1 MSECE
6 KHVFGVAEVNQFIK
20 TMLDGVPALQD
31 LYVRGEL
38 SNYKIY
44 PSGHH
49 YFTLKDPGGV
59 LRCVMFRS
67 SAARLRFQPENGMKV
82 IVRGRITAFVR
93 DGQYQLYC
101 EAVTPEGAGDLAV
114 AFEQLKARLYQ
125 EGLFDVSHKKPLPP
139 FPQRI
144 AIVTSGSGAAVH
156 DMIRILRRRY
166 PICKVIV
173 LPVRVQGAEAAPE
186 IVGAIR
192 YANRWKVADLIITGR
207 GGGSM
212 EDLWAFNDE
221 RVARAIYESE
231 LPVISAVGHEP
242 DVTISDFVADVR
254 ASTPSNAA
262 EIAVPDAVELTA
274 QLSGARAHMLQMIRQ
289 SLQLRRKTLQKLS
302 ESRALRDPAAAVQDK
317 RMELDLI
324 HRQLTGLAQADLAR
338 RRQQFAA
345 LTASLDALSPMK
357 VLGRGYSVAKDT
369 TGKLLKSIE
378 QTEVGQAITVTLGDG
393 SLDCTVDGI
402 RKGEKHRNGRKK
414 AEF

>member
-1 MSECE
+1 
-6 KHVFGVAEVNQFIK
+6 
-20 TMLDGVPALQD
+20 MLDGVPALQD

-274 QLSGARAHMLQMIRQ
+274 QLSGTRAHMLQMIRQ

>member
-1 MSECE
+1 M
-6 KHVFGVAEVNQFIK
+6 
-20 TMLDGVPALQD
+20 
-31 LYVRGEL
+31 
-38 SNYKIY
+38 
-44 PSGHH
+44 
-49 YFTLKDPGGV
+49 
-59 LRCVMFRS
+59 
-67 SAARLRFQPENGMKV
+67 
-82 IVRGRITAFVR
+82 
-93 DGQYQLYC
+93 
-101 EAVTPEGAGDLAV
+101 
-114 AFEQLKARLYQ
+114 
-125 EGLFDVSHKKPLPP
+125 
-139 FPQRI
+139 
-144 AIVTSGSGAAVH
+144 
-156 DMIRILRRRY
+156 
-166 PICKVIV
+166 
-173 LPVRVQGAEAAPE
+173 
-186 IVGAIR
+186 
-192 YANRWKVADLIITGR
+192 
-207 GGGSM
+207 
-212 EDLWAFNDE
+212 
-221 RVARAIYESE
+221 
-231 LPVISAVGHEP
+231 
-242 DVTISDFVADVR
+242 R

-274 QLSGARAHMLQMIRQ
+274 QLSGTRAHMLQMIRQ

>member
-1 MSECE
+1 MSGSE
-6 KHVFGVAEVNQFIK
+6 KHIFGVAEVNQFIK

-49 YFTLKDPGGV
+49 YFTLKDPEGV

-67 SAARLRFQPENGMKV
+67 SAAHLRFRLENGMKV

-101 EAVTPEGAGDLAV
+101 DAVTPEGAGDLAV

-125 EGLFDVSHKKPLPP
+125 EGLFDASHKKPLPP

-144 AIVTSGSGAAVH
+144 AIITSGSGAAVH
-156 DMIRILRRRY
+156 DMLRILRRRY

-173 LPVRVQGAEAAPE
+173 LPVRVQGVEAAPE

-192 YANRWKVADLIITGR
+192 YANRWRVADLIITGR

-262 EIAVPDAVELTA
+262 EIAVPDAVELAA
-274 QLSGARAHMLQMIRQ
+274 QLSGARAHMLQVLRQ
-289 SLQLRRKTLQKLS
+289 SLQLRRQTLQTFS
-302 ESRALRDPAAAVQDK
+302 ESRILRNPAAAVQDK
-317 RMELDLI
+317 RMELDLL
-324 HRQLTGLAQADLAR
+324 HRKLTGLAQADLAR

-345 LTASLDALSPMK
+345 LAASLDALSPLK

-369 TGKLLKSIE
+369 TGQLLRSIE

-402 RKGEKHRNGRKK
+402 RKGEK
-414 AEF
+414 A

>member
-1 MSECE
+1 MSGSE
-6 KHVFGVAEVNQFIK
+6 KHIFGVAEVNQFIK

-49 YFTLKDPGGV
+49 YFTLKDPEGV

-67 SAARLRFQPENGMKV
+67 SAAHLRFRLENGMKV

-101 EAVTPEGAGDLAV
+101 DAVTPEGAGDLAV

-125 EGLFDVSHKKPLPP
+125 EGLFDASHKKPLPP

-144 AIVTSGSGAAVH
+144 AIITSGSGAAVH
-156 DMIRILRRRY
+156 DMLRILRRRY

-173 LPVRVQGAEAAPE
+173 LPVRVQGVEAAPE

-192 YANRWKVADLIITGR
+192 YANRWRVADLIITGR

-262 EIAVPDAVELTA
+262 EIAVPDAVELAA
-274 QLSGARAHMLQMIRQ
+274 QLSGARAHMLQVLRQ
-289 SLQLRRKTLQKLS
+289 SLQLRRQTLQTFS
-302 ESRALRDPAAAVQDK
+302 ESRILRNPAAAVQDK
-317 RMELDLI
+317 RMELDLL
-324 HRQLTGLAQADLAR
+324 HRKRTGLAQADLAR

-345 LTASLDALSPMK
+345 LAASLDALSPLK

-369 TGKLLKSIE
+369 TGQLLRSIE

-402 RKGEKHRNGRKK
+402 RKGEK
-414 AEF
+414 A

>member
-1 MSECE
+1 MSGSE
-6 KHVFGVAEVNQFIK
+6 KHIFGVAEVNQFIK

-49 YFTLKDPGGV
+49 YFTLKDPEGV

-67 SAARLRFQPENGMKV
+67 SAAHLRFRPENGMKV

-101 EAVTPEGAGDLAV
+101 DAVTPEGAGDLAV

-125 EGLFDVSHKKPLPP
+125 EGLFDASHKKPLPP

-144 AIVTSGSGAAVH
+144 AIITSGSGAAVH
-156 DMIRILRRRY
+156 DMLRILRRRY

-173 LPVRVQGAEAAPE
+173 LPVRVQGVEAAPE

-192 YANRWKVADLIITGR
+192 YANRWRVADLIITGR

-262 EIAVPDAVELTA
+262 EIAVPDAVELAA
-274 QLSGARAHMLQMIRQ
+274 QLSGARAHMLQVLRQ
-289 SLQLRRKTLQKLS
+289 SLQLLRQTLQTFS
-302 ESRALRDPAAAVQDK
+302 ESRILRNPAAAVQDK
-317 RMELDLI
+317 RMELDLL
-324 HRQLTGLAQADLAR
+324 HRKLTGLAQADLAR

-345 LTASLDALSPMK
+345 LAASLDALSPLK

-369 TGKLLKSIE
+369 TGQLLRSIE

-393 SLDCTVDGI
+393 SLDCTVYGI
-402 RKGEKHRNGRKK
+402 RKGEK
-414 AEF
+414 A